1 MDADTFTVRSS
12 DSTKNAVAMGNWK
25 NWDMDAVKQ
34 IAGRGLVVQMNESG
48 STDYTMHDAKDPLY
62 QGHAPA
68 PKPNKF
74 RNKIVEID
82 GIKFRS
88 KLEGNRYL
96 QLKLMKASGFVQ
108 DFKMQVEFRLEHNGI
123 LITRYRAD
131 FVVTY
136 ADGTE
141 VVEDTKGVE
150 TEAFVIKKNLM
161 LALLGIEI
169 QLIKSNING
178 NNNKVKSKK
187 GGRRRGR

>member
-1 MDADTFTVRSS
+1 MA
-12 DSTKNAVAMGNWK
+12 NWK
-25 NWDMDAVKQ
+25 NWDMDAVKK

-48 STDYTMHDAKDPLY
+48 SVDITMRDRKDPLY
-62 QGHAPA
+62 QGNEAPA
-68 PKPNKF
+68 PAPIENKF
-74 RNKIVEID
+74 HNKIVEID

-108 DFKMQVEFRLEHNGI
+108 DFKMQVEYRLEHNGI

-136 ADGTE
+136 ADGAV

-150 TEAFVIKKNLM
+150 TEAFRIKKNLM

-169 QLIKSNING
+169 QLIKSVNNGNIN
-178 NNNKVKSKK
+178 NSKK
-187 GGRRRGR
+187 AKARRRR

>member
-1 MDADTFTVRSS
+1 MA
-12 DSTKNAVAMGNWK
+12 NWK
-25 NWDMDAVKQ
+25 DWDMDAVKK
-34 IAGRGLVVQMNESG
+34 IAGRGLVVQMNDSG
-48 STDYTMHDAKDPLY
+48 SVDLSMRNSIDATY
-62 QGHAPA
+62 QGHEVVTPA
-68 PKPNKF
+68 ENKF
-74 RNKIVEID
+74 HNKIVEID

-108 DFKMQVEFRLEHNGI
+108 DFQKQVEYRLEHNGV

-136 ADGTE
+136 ADGTV

-150 TEAFVIKKNLM
+150 TEAFRIKKNLM

-169 QLIKSNING
+169 QLIKTVNNGNIN
-178 NNNKVKSKK
+178 SKK
-187 GGRRRGR
+187 TGSRRGKRR